1 MEQVFTECIKIVS
14 KDNSS
19 MINIRQS
26 DIAKKLNVSRITVS
40 KALRDHPDISKEMK
54 EKVLKAAKKM
64 GYVPNLIATQL
75 NTRRTFTIG
84 IVVPDL
90 ENSFFAF
97 VVDSMIDFATEKK
110 YHVIL
115 TVSREKETIEQQ
127 NIENLIGMR
136 VDGLLVCLSQETK
149 DRDIFSRVKRMKIPM
164 VFFDRAFEKMGF
176 PVVVFDDKAGALNAL
191 DQVIGSGYTRIAH
204 FAGYSSVN
212 IGKRRTDGYKSALR
226 KHRLP
231 LRKNWIF
238 EGGFEFN
245 DGYDSFL
252 KLFRQGELPEIV
264 FTVNDRV
271 ALGAYKAASECGIK
285 IPSEI
290 GIVGYGFN
298 ETTDMFNPP
307 LTVINQD
314 PRKMGKQSI
323 ALLFNMIDNNVTGK
337 PADINIE
344 EEFLWKKS
352 ILRKGKSNKKL

>member
-1 MEQVFTECIKIVS
+1 
-14 KDNSS
+14 

-40 KALRDHPDISKEMK
+40 KALRGHPDISQEMK
-54 EKVLKAAKKM
+54 NKVIKAAKKM

-75 NTRRTFTIG
+75 NTRKTFTIG

-97 VVDSMIDFATEKK
+97 VVDNIIDFATEKK

-115 TVSREKETIEQQ
+115 TVSREKEVIEQQ

-149 DRDIFSRVKRMKIPM
+149 ERTIFSRIKKMKIPL
-164 VFFDRAFEKMGF
+164 VFFDRAFEKIGF
-176 PVVVFDDKAGALNAL
+176 PAVVFDDKEGALEAL
-191 DQVIGSGYTRIAH
+191 DQVIDSGYTRIAH

-212 IGKRRTDGYKSALR
+212 IGEQRAAGYKSALE
-226 KHRLP
+226 KHGLP
-231 LRKNWIF
+231 LHENWIL
-238 EGGFEFN
+238 EGGFELK
-245 DGYDSFL
+245 DGYVSF
-252 KLFRQGELPEIV
+252 KRLFQQGELPEII

-271 ALGAYKAASECGIK
+271 ALGAYKAARECGIK

-290 GIVGYGFN
+290 GVFGYGFS
-298 ETTDMFNPP
+298 ETTDLFQPP
-307 LTVINQD
+307 LTIINQD
-314 PRKMGKQSI
+314 PRKMGQKVI
-323 ALLFNMIDNNVTGK
+323 ELLIDMIENKTTGK
-337 PADINIE
+337 PADIIIS

-352 ILRKGKSNKKL
+352 ILGKEKRNKK

>member
-1 MEQVFTECIKIVS
+1 MV
-14 KDNSS
+14 
-19 MINIRQS
+19 NIRQS

-40 KALRDHPDISKEMK
+40 KALRDHPDISREMK

-75 NTRRTFTIG
+75 NTRKTFTIG

-90 ENSFFAF
+90 ENIFFAF

-115 TVSREKETIEQQ
+115 TVSREKEAIEQQ

-149 DRDIFSRVKRMKIPM
+149 DRDVFSRVKKMKIPM

-191 DQVIGSGYTRIAH
+191 DQVIGSGYTQIAH

-212 IGKRRTDGYKSALR
+212 IGKRRIAGYKSALR
-226 KHRLP
+226 KHRLAV
-231 LRKNWIF
+231 RKNLIL
-238 EGGFEFN
+238 EGGFEFK
-245 DGYDSFL
+245 DGYDSFM
-252 KLFRQGELPEIV
+252 KLLQQGNLPEII

-271 ALGAYKAASECGIK
+271 ASGAYKAAGECGIK

-290 GIVGYGFN
+290 GIIGYGFY
-298 ETTDMFNPP
+298 ETTDMFKPP

-314 PRKMGKQSI
+314 PRKMGQLAI
-323 ALLFNMIDNNVTGK
+323 AVLFDMIDKKVHGR
-337 PADINIE
+337 PADIKIS

-352 ILRKGKSNKKL
+352 IIKKKRVIRNYRTSNLKL

>member
-1 MEQVFTECIKIVS
+1 
-14 KDNSS
+14 

-40 KALRDHPDISKEMK
+40 KALRDHPDISQEMK
-54 EKVLKAAKKM
+54 AKVIRAAKKM

-75 NTRRTFTIG
+75 NTRKTFTIG

-90 ENSFFAF
+90 ENSFFAL
-97 VVDSMIDFATEKK
+97 VVDSMIDYATEKK

-115 TVSREKETIEQQ
+115 TVSREKEAIEQQ

-149 DRDIFSRVKRMKIPM
+149 DSEIFSRVKKMKIPM
-164 VFFDRAFEKMGF
+164 VFFDRAFEKLGF

-191 DQVIGSGYTRIAH
+191 DQVIGLGYTRIAH

-212 IGKRRTDGYKSALR
+212 IGKRRAEGYKSALR

-231 LRKNWIF
+231 LRKNWIL
-238 EGGFEFN
+238 EGGFEFK
-245 DGYDSFL
+245 DGYDSFI
-252 KLFRQGELPEIV
+252 KMFQMKELPELV

-271 ALGAYKAASECGIK
+271 ALGAYKAANECGIK

-290 GIVGYGFN
+290 GIFGYGFN
-298 ETTDMFNPP
+298 ETTDMFQPP
-307 LTVINQD
+307 FTVINQD
-314 PRKMGKQSI
+314 PRKMGHQAV
-323 ALLFNMIDNNVTGK
+323 ALLFDMIDKKTNSN
-337 PADINIE
+337 PADIKIGE
-344 EEFLWKKS
+344 DFLWKNS
-352 ILRKGKSNKKL
+352 ILTKEKIN

>member
-1 MEQVFTECIKIVS
+1 MVH
-14 KDNSS
+14 
-19 MINIRQS
+19 IRQT
-26 DIAKKLNVSRITVS
+26 DIAKRLNVSRITVS
-40 KALRDHPDISKEMK
+40 KALRDHPDISPEMK
-54 EKVLKAAKKM
+54 EKVLKTAKMM

-75 NTRRTFTIG
+75 NTRKTYTIG

-115 TVSREKETIEQQ
+115 TISREKESIEQQ
-127 NIENLIGMR
+127 NMENLIGMR

-149 DRDIFSRVKRMKIPM
+149 DREIFSRVKKMRIPI
-164 VFFDRAFEKMGF
+164 VFFDRAFEKIGF
-176 PVVVFDDKAGALNAL
+176 PVVVFDDKAGALDAL

-212 IGKRRTDGYKSALR
+212 IGKRRIDGYKSALR

-231 LRKNWIF
+231 MRKNWIL
-238 EGGFEFN
+238 EGGFEFK
-245 DGYDSFL
+245 DGYNSFM
-252 KLFRQGELPEIV
+252 KLFQQRELPEII

-271 ALGAYKAASECGIK
+271 ALGAYKAADECGIK

-290 GIVGYGFN
+290 GIFGYGFN
-298 ETTDMFNPP
+298 ETTDMFQPP

-314 PRKMGKQSI
+314 PRKMGQLAI
-323 ALLFNMIDNNVTGK
+323 ALLLDMIDNNVTGK
-337 PADINIE
+337 PADIKIE
-344 EEFLWKKS
+344 EGFLWKKS
-352 ILRKGKSNKKL
+352 LLRK